1 MPGQYGYNPEKNQWI
16 AQQTGYTGGFG
27 GYNGERFGDWAA
39 QNNIDTSA
47 LENQWQGYNQAQ
59 TEQANQPVTQQQQA
73 PAGPS
78 LAEITSGMA
87 PRFDTL
93 EGGQAQLGEGQAALA
108 GNQGTI
114 MENQGV
120 LQGDIGAVGQGV
132 AGVQGALGTP
142 AEEGMTVFG
151 QLGNQGQAMANLG
164 NQFGTMAGQFDQFG
178 NQLGDFQNLYEGRSA
193 QTLSNLGDVREQGLQ
208 GRADL
213 ERQLQDMQPMTYNT
227 NQGVQSLLSSP
238 LMQSPMAPATQT
250 ATAPANQIAAGSNLN
265 EAATNLP
272 MGPTGPML
280 PDPRD
285 AV

>member
-1 MPGQYGYNPEKNQWI
+1 MPQNFGNNPGFNQYLAGM
-16 AQQTGYTGGFG
+16 TGYTGDFG
-27 GYNGERFGDWAA
+27 GGQWGNWAA
-39 QNNIDTSA
+39 
-47 LENQWQGYNQAQ
+47 NQGITDAEVNAYRNAYNAQQAQ
-59 TEQANQPVTQQQQA
+59 PEQQQQQA

-78 LAEITSGMA
+78 VSEITSGMA

-108 GNQGTI
+108 GNQGAI
-114 MENQGV
+114 MENQAT

-132 AGVQGALGTP
+132 SNVQGAIGTP
-142 AEEGMTVFG
+142 AEEGVTVFG
-151 QLGNQGQAMANLG
+151 QLGNQSQAMANLG

-227 NQGVQSLLSSP
+227 NQGVQSLLNSP

-250 ATAPANQIAAGSNLN
+250 ATAPSNQIAAGSNLN

-272 MGPTGPML
+272 MGPQGPML

>member
-1 MPGQYGYNPEKNQWI
+1 MPDYGYNPEKNQWL
-16 AQQTGYTGGFG
+16 ASQTGYTGDFG
-27 GYNGERFGDWAA
+27 TGQFGTWA
-39 QNNIDTSA
+39 QQQGLDTGT
-47 LENQWQGYNQAQ
+47 LEQMYS
-59 TEQANQPVTQQQQA
+59 NQPVPQQEQTPQFT
-73 PAGPS
+73 GPS
-78 LAEITSGMA
+78 VSEITSGMA

-93 EGGQAQLGEGQAALA
+93 QQGQTQLGEGQTALA

-114 MENQGV
+114 MQNQAT
-120 LQGDIGAVGQGV
+120 LQGDIGTVGQGV
-132 AGVQGALGTP
+132 GEVQSAIGTP

-164 NQFGTMAGQFDQFG
+164 NQFGSMAGQFDQFG
-178 NQLGDFQNLYEGRSA
+178 NQLGNFQNLYEGRSA

-227 NQGVQSLLSSP
+227 NQGVQSLLNSP
-238 LMQSPMAPATQT
+238 AMQSPMAPAQQA
-250 ATAPANQIAAGSNLN
+250 ATTPANQIAAGSNLN
-265 EAATNLP
+265 DAATNLP